1 MLQINDVTYRIGG
14 RVLLDRATVA
24 VDRGRRIGLVGP
36 NGTGKTTLLR
46 LITGEAAPDS
56 GSISVPRRWTVGT
69 VPQEAPH
76 GPESLIDTVLA
87 ADAERAALLAEAETA
102 TDPHRIAEIHTRLAD
117 IDAHSAEARA
127 AQILAGLGFDEAAQ
141 RGPCSDL
148 SGGLRMRVALA
159 ATLFTM
165 PDLLLLDEPTNHLD
179 LEATLW
185 LEGFLKSYPHTILMV
200 SHDRDL
206 LNRSVDGIV
215 HLENQRLT
223 LYSGGYDTFER
234 TRRMKLEHLSALA
247 QKQAAQRR
255 HMQAFVDRFRYK
267 ASKARQAQSRLK
279 ALEKMEP
286 IVSVAENRTVNFD
299 FPAPDPL
306 SPPLIALDGA
316 TAGYGDTVVLR
327 DLDLRIDMD
336 DRIALLGANGNG
348 KSTFVKLLADRLRP
362 LSGRLRKS
370 SKLKVGYF
378 AQHQQDE
385 LNLERT
391 ALAEA
396 QAVMPMATEEKV
408 RAHLGRFGFP
418 QDKAETKIA
427 DMSGGEKARLLFA
440 LMTREAPHILL
451 LDEPTNH
458 LDVDSRQA
466 LVQAINAYDGAVVL
480 ITHDP
485 HLVETTAD
493 RLWLVADRTVKAFD
507 GDIDDYRRLLRDQ
520 RRAERSA
527 DRAEKRAVKDDAPER
542 VTAADRKDQRRAAAE
557 ARAQLAPIRKQAQA
571 TEREIAR
578 LEAEKAKLEAKL
590 ADPALYDGPAEKLT
604 ELQITLGEVARKL
617 GEAEETWLDLHERLE
632 AS

>member
-1 MLQINDVTYRIGG
+1 
-14 RVLLDRATVA
+14 
-24 VDRGRRIGLVGP
+24 
-36 NGTGKTTLLR
+36 
-46 LITGEAAPDS
+46 
-56 GSISVPRRWTVGT
+56 
-69 VPQEAPH
+69 
-76 GPESLIDTVLA
+76 
-87 ADAERAALLAEAETA
+87 
-102 TDPHRIAEIHTRLAD
+102 
-117 IDAHSAEARA
+117 
-127 AQILAGLGFDEAAQ
+127 
-141 RGPCSDL
+141 
-148 SGGLRMRVALA
+148 
-159 ATLFTM
+159 
-165 PDLLLLDEPTNHLD
+165 
-179 LEATLW
+179 
-185 LEGFLKSYPHTILMV
+185 MV